1 MLRAGSTIAAAL
13 LLLPLVGGVAHA
25 QDEDPYRPKTVIQER
40 KYQPLHEFRVGIGYL
55 PQDPFYKGYGPEL
68 AYVRHLGD
76 WFEWEILRVGYFAHL
91 DTEIRRQVAAE
102 FDVDDDPYEK
112 VQYLAFSHV
121 RWAPFYGR
129 YTALNRG
136 VVHQET
142 FLSAGAGVL
151 GWTEAEG
158 PRADGVEPGGG
169 GVRPGFDLGLGFR
182 FYTSA
187 RTSLTIEVHD
197 QWIMRSDG
205 SIGQQ
210 FHLSIGGSF
219 ASPRKARA
227 SAVEVR

>member
-1 MLRAGSTIAAAL
+1 MLRAGLTIAAATL
-13 LLLPLVGGVAHA
+13 LLGGPAHA
-25 QDEDPYRPKTVIQER
+25 QDEDPYRPRTVIQER
-40 KYQPLHEFRVGIGYL
+40 KHQPLHELRVGIGYL
-55 PQDPFYKGYGPEL
+55 PQDPFYKGYGPEI

-76 WFEWEILRVGYFAHL
+76 WFEWELARIGWFAHL

-112 VQYLAFSHV
+112 VQFMAFSHV

-129 YTALNRG
+129 YTMMNRG

-142 FLSAGAGVL
+142 FLSAGAGLL
-151 GWTEAEG
+151 GWTKAEG
-158 PRADGVEPGGG
+158 PRADGVDPGSG
-169 GVRPGFDLGLGFR
+169 GVRPGFDVGVGFR

-197 QWIMRSDG
+197 QWFMRGDG

-210 FHLSIGGSF
+210 FHLSLGGSF
-219 ASPRKARA
+219 AFPRKRSAAAEAR
-227 SAVEVR
+227 